1 MQHTN
6 IKASSLLKIINI
18 FTIVA
23 FILVG
28 VMFYLELTKPNQNYY
43 AKSADNTVNRMITL
57 SEPNVSIHTLLRWA
71 SIAIT
76 TAYTLD
82 FVEYQKTLSSLESYF
97 TKAGYKNF
105 LEAADARLQDI
116 IKQKL
121 VVTAV
126 VAGQPIVLDEGMLD
140 GAYSW
145 RLQIPLLLSYQGA
158 SEKSTKQSLAVTILV
173 VRVPTSDADSGIG
186 IAQLQDTSTFNN

>member
-1 MQHTN
+1 
-6 IKASSLLKIINI
+6 
-18 FTIVA
+18 
-23 FILVG
+23 
-28 VMFYLELTKPNQNYY
+28 
-43 AKSADNTVNRMITL
+43 MITL